1 MAQRVKKM
9 KAERMET
16 MTKDA
21 FLTRRWNNFLSVG
34 LGIPLLIYIAVV
46 LSTSVLSEFAS
57 FIGIVIAGVV
67 Y

>member
-1 MAQRVKKM
+1 
-9 KAERMET
+9 
-16 MTKDA
+16 MTRDA
-21 FLTRRWNNFLSVG
+21 FLTRRWNNILSVG

-46 LSTSVLSEFAS
+46 LSTSVLSELAS